1 MKNEKRFLVKLAK
14 VGKLILV
21 EPSNNVKESYLEK
34 SESNLISS
42 KILLKNDRLEESVS
56 FTYYSMYNLVL
67 ALLFGTGI
75 KCENHSAAAILLKE
89 VFGLDNSLL
98 IQAKEERID
107 KQYYTNFHITKK
119 EVEEG
124 IASAESFNRDLRA
137 FILSLNNQKIND
149 YRNKSRSLN
158 EN

>member
-1 MKNEKRFLVKLAK
+1 MKNEKKFLVKLAK
-14 VGKLILV
+14 AGKLRLV
-21 EPSNNVKESYLEK
+21 EPSNNVKQSYLEK

-42 KILLKNDRLEESVS
+42 KILLKNNRLEESVS
-56 FTYYSMYNLVL
+56 LTYYSMYNLVL
-67 ALLFGTGI
+67 ALLFGVGI
-75 KCENHSAAAILLKE
+75 KCVNHLAATILLKE

-107 KQYYTNFHITKK
+107 KQYYTDFNITKK

-124 IASAESFNRDLRA
+124 IASAENFNRDLRA
-137 FILSLNNQKIND
+137 FILSLNNEKISD
-149 YRNKSRSLN
+149 YRNKFLELS